1 MKDIVKIF
9 TEQTLTT
16 KNLSAAE
23 NRVSIDSGGYMVLG
37 NWVFVQ
43 ITLKIKV
50 TLNGNTY
57 WTLMD
62 GFPEPKTPFAA
73 LGANYHFMDAPVNV
87 SLYGSALTITC
98 GNQELQ
104 PGRMLVISGFY
115 IKA

>member
-1 MKDIVKIF
+1 MLPLKQCLKDIVKIF

-62 GFPEPKTPFAA
+62 GFPEPKTPFAG
-73 LGANYHFMDAPVNV
+73 LGGKLSLHGRARECFTLWLGPNYNLWESGITAGKNV
-87 SLYGSALTITC
+87 W
-98 GNQELQ
+98 
-104 PGRMLVISGFY
+104 
-115 IKA
+115 